1 LTLPGLLL
9 IFKLSIAELPWATA
23 VQSTRL
29 KKLESQSRLLLM
41 LLELLLTLFLGV
53 VAILGGIRWGRLLLR
68 RGATANN
75 LFTGKNIE
83 SIAFLGLY
91 VGLLVLALH
100 LPQMQIL
107 PMEWRVS
114 GMRITWT
121 LMRVMLVGFCGAAF
135 VVSWQTARIQVLA
148 VVLLG
153 LIGLGGFT
161 VSEAY
166 FLAPI
171 YDSLEDTLLP
181 NGIFQQTSNS
191 SCAPAAM
198 ATVLRRWNLPATE
211 SSIAKLAGTS
221 RLGTSMPQLIT
232 AARSVGLDGIE
243 LSPTWAQMRQINR
256 PGVLA
261 TWLYSETGRGPHAV
275 GLLEMTADTVTIAD
289 PALGK
294 FYQLSPAQ
302 LNRIWRKQYVPFF
315 QPAEVNLTAQQTAD
329 YLKQL
334 GYLPSPT
341 VRVEQALKQFQAA
354 MQVPSTGKLDTETA
368 LLLTGPFLTQA
379 PRLDK
384 PQIDP
389 TLPSRV
395 VE

>member
-1 LTLPGLLL
+1 
-9 IFKLSIAELPWATA
+9 
-23 VQSTRL
+23 
-29 KKLESQSRLLLM
+29 M
-41 LLELLLTLFLGV
+41 LLELLLTLFLGLL
-53 VAILGGIRWGRLLLR
+53 AILGGIRWGRLLLR

-107 PMEWRVS
+107 PLDWRVS

-121 LMRVMLVGFCGAAF
+121 LMRVMLIGFCGAAF
-135 VVSWQTARIQVLA
+135 VVSWQTARIQVIA

-171 YDSLEDTLLP
+171 YSSLEDNLLP

-198 ATVLRRWNLPATE
+198 ATVLRRWDLAETE

-232 AARSVGLDGIE
+232 AARALDLDGIE
-243 LSPTWAQMRQINR
+243 LSSTWEQMRQINR

-275 GLLEMTADTVTIAD
+275 GLLAMTADTATIAD

-294 FYQLSPAQ
+294 FYRLSPTQ
-302 LNRIWRKQYVPFF
+302 LDRIWRKQYVPFF
-315 QPAEVNLTAQQTAD
+315 RPAEVNLTSEQVAN

-334 GYLPSPT
+334 GYFQPQS
-341 VRVEQALKQFQAA
+341 VGVEQALKQFQTA
-354 MQVPSTGKLDTETA
+354 MDIPSTGKLDTETA
-368 LLLTGPFLTQA
+368 LLLTGPFLSGS
-379 PRLDK
+379 PRLD
-384 PQIDP
+384 QATLDP
-389 TLPSRV
+389 DLLSSP
-395 VE
+395 